1 MTDNLDGEGTE
12 LMILCIAQGLRW
24 SDDDTLTGMDSQW
37 VEVLH
42 VTNCDTVVVTVA
54 NYLIFNLLPALQA
67 LLYQYLWRE

>member
-1 MTDNLDGEGTE
+1 
-12 LMILCIAQGLRW
+12 MILSIAQGLGW

-42 VTNCDTVVVTVA
+42 VTNGDTVVVTVT
-54 NYLIFNLLPALQA
+54 NDLILNLLPALQA

>member
-12 LMILCIAQGLRW
+12 LMILSIAQGLRW
-24 SDDDTLTGMDSQW
+24 SDDDTLTGMDAQW

-42 VTNCDTVVVTVA
+42 VTNGNTVVVTVA
-54 NYLIFNLLPALQA
+54 NHLILNLFPTLQA

>member
-1 MTDNLDGEGTE
+1 
-12 LMILCIAQGLRW
+12 MILSIAQSLRW
-24 SDDDTLTGMDSQW
+24 SDDDTLTGMDAQW

-54 NYLIFNLLPALQA
+54 NYLILNLFPALQA